1 VNSSDDWVKY
11 KNDDYGNV
19 YSYKKVNIDKDGGN
33 YIVQVWDKQAFSNK
47 GREKY
52 IKGMM
57 FSGKQFDKLSEEKT
71 LMELDCKK
79 RRMRTLSFRLYDTDG
94 NVLKSFDYKES
105 KWWDTNPDLPVEI
118 LFKEVCQ

>member
-1 VNSSDDWVKY
+1 MD
-11 KNDDYGNV
+11 
-19 YSYKKVNIDKDGGN
+19 I
-33 YIVQVWDKQAFSNK
+33 
-47 GREKY
+47 RL
-52 IKGMM
+52 
-57 FSGKQFDKLSEEKT
+57 KQFDKLSEEKT

-105 KWWDTNPDLPVEI
+105 KWWDTNPDSPVEI